1 MKWFV
6 LIEFQKSIILNDLW
20 RGFDEFGSVE
30 ILRVRVGCSSW
41 VAGQEAVAGQW
52 RIAGGAEPG
61 QGVKMAGVAG
71 QRLKDGARAGCGDWS
86 CR

>member
-1 MKWFV
+1 MTV
-6 LIEFQKSIILNDLW
+6 PGGTVPVQ
-20 RGFDEFGSVE
+20 
-30 ILRVRVGCSSW
+30 VGCSSW
-41 VAGQEAVAGQW
+41 VAGQEAVAGQG

-71 QRLKDGARAGCGDWS
+71 QRLKTGARAGCGDWS